1 MTTPATPSKPSLGM
15 RCLRL
20 AEAVVWLGLA
30 AVLPAWKD
38 PATPLSLLFLWA
50 MVSAPVARPLIDGV
64 PRLIVGPASFVLA
77 AGLAG
82 TYLDGGMISGSWNR
96 GFIVLALLVACFK
109 AGGFILERRP
119 RWGWI
124 AAAFTATLA
133 LFALD
138 HQRAAAD
145 AASQIPVVAD
155 SLAAAVADGE
165 ADGQAIYAELLANL
179 RQPDRFWWVL
189 PVLLAGLLPIGRFV
203 ARNGLVLIRR
213 RDVGRSRKAWFRHP
227 ANLSS
232 E

>member
-1 MTTPATPSKPSLGM
+1 M

-20 AEAVVWLGLA
+20 GEAAAWLGLA

-38 PATPLSLLFLWA
+38 PATPLSLLFLSA

-64 PRLIVGPASFVLA
+64 PRLIVGPASFVLG

-82 TYLDGGMISGSWNR
+82 TYLEAGMIGGSWNR

-124 AAAFTATLA
+124 AAACVATLT

-138 HQRAAAD
+138 HQRAAAE
-145 AASQIPVVAD
+145 AASQIPVVAG
-155 SLAAAVADGE
+155 SLAASVANGSV
-165 ADGQAIYAELLANL
+165 DGQAIYAELLASL
-179 RQPDRFWWVL
+179 RRPDRLWWVL
-189 PVLLAGLLPIGRFV
+189 PVLLAVLLPVGRVV
-203 ARNGLVLIRR
+203 ARHGLALIRR
-213 RDVGRSRKAWFRHP
+213 RDVERSRRAWFRHP

-232 E
+232 D